1 MAKGHT
7 FLRIE
12 IGTLQLRW
20 SAVFIKYYLM
30 YRESQTSSSS
40 NLLVGYKATAKHCS
54 IHHHDI
60 MAKSGPWRWIVT
72 IPLFDQ
78 RLATIENHWKPLGA
92 MVGGPKTTV
101 KPLGPMVGGVI
112 EKQSLPFHRLTI
124 GYHRT
129 KFKNHR
135 TQWYMEKT
143 IDHSI
148 VLKNSIAS
156 QIPPGWVFGGSL

>member
-78 RLATIENHWKPLGA
+78 RLATIEN
-92 MVGGPKTTV
+92 
-101 KPLGPMVGGVI
+101 
-112 EKQSLPFHRLTI
+112 
-124 GYHRT
+124 
-129 KFKNHR
+129 N
-135 TQWYMEKT
+135 
-143 IDHSI
+143 
-148 VLKNSIAS
+148 
-156 QIPPGWVFGGSL
+156 

>member
-12 IGTLQLRW
+12 IGTLQFRW

-60 MAKSGPWRWIVT
+60 IDKSGPWRWIVT

-78 RLATIENHWKPLGA
+78 RLATIENNWKPLGA

-112 EKQSLPFHRLTI
+112 EKNNL
-124 GYHRT
+124 Y
-129 KFKNHR
+129 
-135 TQWYMEKT
+135 
-143 IDHSI
+143 HSI
-148 VLKNSIAS
+148 VWRLATIEQNSKTIEHNGTWKKPLT
-156 QIPPGWVFGGSL
+156 IPSC